1 MEELIISWKELV
13 ILMLILVFFIP
24 DVYGISVSISGSQGG
39 SSFFDTTAF
48 NAKNSDGLSVNS
60 IIRGAAI
67 AQDASGIGDLHK
79 SFIATNH
86 KGEKAQITADVVNAG
101 SWDYTQPFIDVNDDH
116 AGLSGFILNADDANS
131 IKCVSSASDRLG
143 DNARAST
150 EVSFGSLHNYQA
162 NAYASSSGVQTLQSF
177 DSADGTL
184 VTIKERASNPTGSTT
199 TNTNV
204 VAGEINDYSN
214 QGLTFAYPD
223 LVESFG
229 IIFGSASGEAIT
241 SESSAYKTCGYRSND
256 KMDIAGT
263 ESYLGHVSNLLSAAG
278 IGFGFETG
286 ATQSLE
292 TADGGKIEISSSSS
306 NPKRD
311 VSSTN
316 LEIKGTE
323 AQPVMLNGYNDLTE
337 SFQDSVFATDE
348 LGTAEGDEIHISSS
362 ASNKMNDKA
371 NVNVNVIGEGYIADY
386 QSDSSSIG
394 KIVSATNQIESF
406 DPSNPSLAGNEIEF
420 DASVSNLARNS
431 ARVSTEIQNGHIEG
445 AISNEA
451 TVDNTIGNELTAI
464 QGATNVSGTMMQ
476 IDATAIKAA
485 KVKKNLN
492 AVLINPSD
500 ISYDNFA
507 GVLAGSPSVSH
518 NVTV

>member
-1 MEELIISWKELV
+1 M
-13 ILMLILVFFIP
+13 
-24 DVYGISVSISGSQGG
+24 
-39 SSFFDTTAF
+39 
-48 NAKNSDGLSVNS
+48 
-60 IIRGAAI
+60 I

-101 SWDYTQPFIDVNDDH
+101 SWDYTQPFIDVSDDH
-116 AGLSGFILNADDANS
+116 AGLSGFLLNAIDANS

-162 NAYASSSGVQTLQSF
+162 NAYASSTDVQAIQSF
-177 DSADGTL
+177 DRADGTL
-184 VTIKERASNPTGSTT
+184 VAINERASNPTGSTIT
-199 TNTNV
+199 KTNV
-204 VAGEINDYSN
+204 VAGEINGYSN
-214 QGLTFAYPD
+214 QGLTFANQD

-229 IIFGSASGEAIT
+229 LFRNASGETIT

-256 KMDIAGT
+256 RMNVSGT
-263 ESYLGHVSNLLSAAG
+263 ESYLGHVSNLFSAAG

-286 ATQSLE
+286 AARSLE

-323 AQPVMLNGYNDLTE
+323 AQPGMLNRYNDLTE
-337 SFQDSVFATDE
+337 SFQDGVFAQNW
-348 LGTAEGDEIHISSS
+348 LGAVEGDEIHISSS
-362 ASNKMNDKA
+362 ASNKVNDKA
-371 NVNVNVIGEGYIADY
+371 NVKVNVIGEGYIANY
-386 QSDSSSIG
+386 NSYSSATG
-394 KIVSATNQIESF
+394 EIVSAMNQIESF
-406 DPSNPSLAGNEIEF
+406 DPLHPSLAGNDIEF
-420 DASVSNLARNS
+420 GASVSNLARSS

-451 TVDNTIGNELTAI
+451 TVDNTIGNELTAM

-476 IDATAIKAA
+476 IDATVIEAA
-485 KVKKNLN
+485 KIKKDTYG
-492 AVLINPSD
+492 VGVTIYTNPSD

-507 GVLAGSPSVSH
+507 GLLAGITTILT